1 MSASASGKLQFK
13 FEDREGAVL
22 HLHNTAYK
30 QTLGRDSYLRE
41 YVAQHGRAMHGY
53 VQGWLGLDLQM
64 EELIFVTGTLKTA
77 AWDSWTFT
85 ESSRGN
91 SISFDV
97 SVPNVAGASLEY
109 ERSFD
114 DSSSPVYA
122 WGPRELPPSPLPTSD
137 AVSNRS
143 RSTSSVGPPLER
155 VVEPGDPPLTSN
167 LWPSTS
173 RLSTAGAPTVASP
186 GLGSARTSQQTL
198 NLPANQC
205 LLVSGYKFKSRV
217 RGFLRRILGAG
228 APRSDPPSSEGGDN
242 EPPATFTSQSQT
254 SSRGRSDS
262 KTAKVSHLSDC
273 ILIARTKPYSH
284 LRITHWMKC

>member
-1 MSASASGKLQFK
+1 MGASASGKLKFK
-13 FEDREGAVL
+13 FEGREGAVL

-30 QTLGRDSYLRE
+30 QTLGRDSFLRK
-41 YVAQHGRAMHGY
+41 YVAQHGPAMHDY

-85 ESSRGN
+85 QSSRGN

-97 SVPNVAGASLEY
+97 SVPNAAGASLEY

-114 DSSSPVYA
+114 DSSSPAYA
-122 WGPRELPPSPLPTSD
+122 WGPRELPPAPSPTSD

-143 RSTSSVGPPLER
+143 HSTSSAGPSLER
-155 VVEPGDPPLTSN
+155 VVNTGDPLLTSN
-167 LWPSTS
+167 LWPSNS

-186 GLGSARTSQQTL
+186 GFGSARSSQQTL

-205 LLVSGYKFKSRV
+205 LLVSGYKFKYRFGGV
-217 RGFLRRILGAG
+217 LRHIRGAG
-228 APRSDPPSSEGGDN
+228 APRSDPPSSEGGDD
-242 EPPATFTSQSQT
+242 EPPATFTSQSQI
-254 SSRGRSDS
+254 SRGRSDS
-262 KTAKVSHLSDC
+262 KTATVSLLFDC
-273 ILIARTKPYSH
+273 MLIARTKPYSH